1 MPRVTHQGGSVQY
14 EDTVG
19 VDGDSGVSILG
30 FRNDADA
37 LMATADL
44 SHTRLSADAS
54 GRLKLASIAGD
65 VEVVQPTHDDLN
77 ANANLQVG
85 DADVAAANPVP
96 VVDVW
101 TVALVSDEAVDDSD
115 KTLTVTAAQLWHLL
129 WIWVELTTTATVG
142 NRQIVIELQDTANDV
157 IFQVRAGVTQAAS
170 LTYYY
175 CFAPSMADLT
185 AVRDTDYLMTPLP
198 PTVLLPAAFQI
209 RVYDNNAVAVA
220 ADDLIIQAQYAWKAV

>member
-1 MPRVTHQGGSVQY
+1 MPGRATHQGGPVQY
-14 EDTVG
+14 ENALHADGHAG
-19 VDGDSGVSILG
+19 VPAWAVRNDGDAILT
-30 FRNDADA
+30 DV
-37 LMATADL
+37 DL
-44 SHTRLSADAS
+44 AYSPISVDDT
-54 GRLKLASIAGD
+54 GRPK
-65 VEVVQPTHDDLN
+65 VVL
-77 ANANLQVG
+77 
-85 DADVAAANPVP
+85 AANQE
-96 VVDVW
+96 W
-101 TVALVSDEAVDDSD
+101 TVALVSDEAANDSD

-142 NRQIVIELQDTANDV
+142 DRQIVIELQDTANDV

-185 AVRDTDYLMTPLP
+185 PVRDTDYLMTPLP

-209 RVYDNNAVAVA
+209 RVYDNNAVAAA